1 MKTSCQAFSKY
12 IFLFGLLSSSF
23 AFADDLLK
31 AAINNPDRNPLYV
44 KRDQFRHPYETLSF
58 FQINPS
64 MSVLELAAGGGWYTE
79 ILGPYF
85 KDSGKL
91 VVTHYNPD
99 AGKYFKRSR
108 DAYEKKVLNN
118 PLFQGIKVV
127 TGNIPPTEPYIQS
140 ESIDMVLTFRN
151 LHNWLA
157 RDSMKEVMNEAY
169 KALKPGGYFGVVEHR
184 APEGSSLAFMK
195 TSGYVTQSLAI
206 KVAESIGF
214 ELIATSEINAN
225 NKDTK
230 DHPKGV
236 WTLPPSYR
244 LKDKDRS
251 KYEAIGESDRMTLL
265 FKK

>member
-1 MKTSCQAFSKY
+1 
-12 IFLFGLLSSSF
+12 
-23 AFADDLLK
+23 
-31 AAINNPDRNPLYV
+31 
-44 KRDQFRHPYETLSF
+44 
-58 FQINPS
+58 
-64 MSVLELAAGGGWYTE
+64 
-79 ILGPYF
+79 
-85 KDSGKL
+85 
-91 VVTHYNPD
+91 
-99 AGKYFKRSR
+99 
-108 DAYEKKVLNN
+108 
-118 PLFQGIKVV
+118 
-127 TGNIPPTEPYIQS
+127 
-140 ESIDMVLTFRN
+140 
-151 LHNWLA
+151 
-157 RDSMKEVMNEAY
+157 MKEVMNEAY
-169 KALKPGGYFGVVEHR
+169 KALKPDGYFGVVEHR

-214 ELIATSEINAN
+214 KLIATSEINAN